1 MSTTPT
7 SCRGRRLILGN
18 RNRRFKP
25 HFKSQQKLS
34 SRPERSGV
42 EGSVVARLARPGLFS
57 PKATFRFVI
66 STGAKRSGEICS
78 SYTGGQNGDHR
89 MRKQE
94 HHYYVYIVASRT
106 RVLYVGMTNS
116 IRRRVEEHRRGDS
129 ESFTQAYNCN
139 RLVWFEH
146 YQYVHNAIDREKQ
159 IKHWSREKKIAL
171 IERTNPSWA
180 DLSEEW
186 RTETTDLSTPL
197 RSGRDDNF
205 ETGEK

>member
-1 MSTTPT
+1 MWTTPT

-18 RNRRFKP
+18 KRLPNLIVRRHNKNCHP
-25 HFKSQQKLS
+25 DRREAEWRDLQL
-34 SRPERSGV
+34 
-42 EGSVVARLARPGLFS
+42 LARPGLFS

-78 SYTGGQNGDHR
+78 SYAGGQNGDHR

-205 ETGEK
+205 ETGGK